1 MKKLLAFTLTLIMLV
16 SAFAVCAITLDTA
29 EASAVSENAE
39 AVLASEQKIG
49 KYGIVLMEDD
59 FSDGQKNEPT
69 YKADNVSVYGIYG
82 DSANTNVVADP
93 VDENGLVLEVVHP
106 TAGTTSGFRQVVFGF
121 ESETIAGIPV
131 QAGTY
136 TFVYDEYNPVAV
148 TGTYMARMFYAPNGK
163 DIFSNY
169 NDSIAKNTAGMWT
182 RENIMSMTVTAN
194 GDGSFT
200 ASFDTA
206 TDVATALKQL
216 RVCAQGV
223 EGFYLDNVGLY
234 FVPED
239 TVVISNGV
247 NGYILENIGDT
258 YTFPKPSE
266 VDPDWQDAPENGTY
280 LWLVNEKDSYL
291 PGETVDASV
300 VLNKRVS
307 LDEIPV
313 ALFDEKLGD
322 LVLLMD
328 FDAPGAGYFTSKYRN
343 ADYMSNDIS
352 KFVESNSM
360 KSLSM
365 TKFADGNVAVKFDN
379 NHTNDAG
386 FGFFN
391 YEVNIPVNG
400 KYTAMFDARAMDG
413 VAAATDYFSSAFIR
427 LRTFAGSSSD
437 AGGDLSF
444 SGTKWATMKHSIVRE
459 DLKGVGLNISVKAV
473 ENIDTMGD
481 YYYDNVTLYAF
492 PFDLAVFKSSKN
504 STEYAR
510 IKATDGQI
518 TFPTPEELGF
528 DDTGFMLWMSESGK
542 TYSAGDV
549 VSTENAGAEVYYPF
563 AQTADVPAMGY
574 IYEADTEL
582 EGYGAFNYGEII
594 DDEGRTVTHLH
605 QYKRWNDGQ
614 SSWSFDSRV
623 SMYGADTVFDPREYP
638 IVEYMYKIGKATH
651 PPDGQSKNKDYN
663 PETDG
668 APVTVAEPT
677 MAFWYATPK
686 PSNPSSYWIAN
697 SGENKIGGG
706 NQKLIADG
714 EYHQLS
720 YDMRYVKSNTRD
732 PFIDAKA
739 IGGFAL
745 DPCTPNWENDIYI
758 DYIRV
763 YRSGLTTVTYDTNA
777 PADATNVVGITPDEN
792 RGLGTGYLLT
802 GRKPS
807 ADGYTFVGWAEK
819 ADAGVE
825 DVVDSITLTGDTT
838 VYAVWV
844 KDEEYASPK
853 FNTEVE
859 IKGTGTN
866 NGIRF
871 KSEILPSVKN
881 NLDEFGFIATRE
893 VLLPKT
899 ESKYN
904 HDALTFL
911 LKKSGVNEALFAKG
925 IAYDADGD
933 IDIINSEKDG
943 GEIVYTA
950 LITGITAENKNENI
964 VVRPYAVFAVNGIN
978 VTVYGETASS
988 SLYDAA
994 KAIKNAGGESYENNK
1009 TYIDNI
1015 VPDAQ

>member
-1 MKKLLAFTLTLIMLV
+1 MKKLTSLALVLLLAVLAVFPV
-16 SAFAVCAITLDTA
+16 SALTLDTA
-29 EASAVSENAE
+29 EAD
-39 AVLASEQKIG
+39 AVLAEEGEAVQKVG
-49 KYGIVLMEDD
+49 KYGIVLVEDD
-59 FSDGQKNEPT
+59 FSDGNKSNPT
-69 YKADNVSVYGIYG
+69 YKSDIVSIYGIYG
-82 DSANTNVVADP
+82 DSANTNIVADP
-93 VDENGLVLEVVHP
+93 VDENGLVLGAFHP
-106 TAGTTSGFRQVVFGF
+106 TSGTTSGFRQVVFGF

-163 DIFSNY
+163 DIFSKY
-169 NDSIAKNTAGMWT
+169 NDSTAKGSAGVWT
-182 RENIMSMTVTAN
+182 RENSMSMTVTENA
-194 GDGSFT
+194 DGTFT
-200 ASFDTA
+200 AKFGTA

-216 RVCAQGV
+216 RICAQDV
-223 EGFYLDNVGLY
+223 EGFYIDNVGLY
-234 FVPED
+234 FMPEGAA
-239 TVVISNGV
+239 VISNGV
-247 NGYILENIGDT
+247 DGYIINPDGDT
-258 YTFPKPSE
+258 FTFPNPEEIDETWVDASE
-266 VDPDWQDAPENGTY
+266 TGSY
-280 LWLVNEKDSYL
+280 LWLVDGKTSYL
-291 PGETVDASV
+291 PGDKVDTSAIIG
-300 VLNKRVS
+300 KTIT
-307 LDEIPV
+307 LDKINVP
-313 ALFDEKLGD
+313 LFSEKYGD

-343 ADYMSNDIS
+343 SEYMANEIS
-352 KFVESNSM
+352 EFVESNSM
-360 KSLSM
+360 KSLGV
-365 TKFADGNVAVKFDN
+365 TRFADGNAAVKFNN
-379 NHTNDAG
+379 NHVSDAG
-386 FGFFN
+386 FGFFC
-391 YEVNIPVNG
+391 YKVGIPVKG
-400 KYTAMFDARAMDG
+400 KYTAMVDVRAMDG

-427 LRTFAGSSSD
+427 LRTSAGSSSD

-444 SGTKWATMKHSIVRE
+444 NGSKWVTMKHSIVRD
-459 DLKGVGLNISVKAV
+459 DLEGVGLNVSVKGV

-481 YYYDNVTLYAF
+481 YYYDNFTVYAF

-528 DDTGFMLWMSESGK
+528 DSTGFMLWASDSGK
-542 TYSAGDV
+542 TYRAGDV

-574 IYEADTEL
+574 IYEADTKL
-582 EGYGAFNYGEII
+582 ENYGAFNYGEII

-614 SSWSFDSRV
+614 GAWSFDSRV

-651 PPDGQSKNKDYN
+651 TPDGQSKNKDYN

-686 PSNPSSYWIAN
+686 PSDPSSYWIAN
-697 SGENKIGGG
+697 IGENKIGGG

-720 YDMRYVKSNTRD
+720 YDMRFAKSNPRD

-745 DPCTPNWENDIYI
+745 DPCTANWENDVYI

-777 PADATNVVGITPDEN
+777 PADATNVVGVTPDEN

-807 ADGYTFVGWAEK
+807 ADGYTFVGWAEN
-819 ADAGVE
+819 ADAGID
-825 DVVDSITLTGDTT
+825 DVVESITLEEDTT

-844 KDEEYASPK
+844 KNEEYKAPE
-853 FNTEVE
+853 FGTETE
-859 IKGTGTN
+859 IRGNGSN

-871 KSEILPSVKN
+871 KSEITPSVKA

-893 VLLPKT
+893 VLLPKV
-899 ESKYN
+899 EGVYN
-904 HDALTFL
+904 YDALSFL
-911 LKKSGVNEALFAKG
+911 LKKPGANENNFVKG

-933 IDIINSEKDG
+933 IDIINSENADG
-943 GEIVYTA
+943 SILYTA
-950 LITGITAENKNENI
+950 VLSGIPLENKNETM
-964 VVRPYAVFAVNGIN
+964 VVRAYAVFNANGQNI
-978 VTVYGETASS
+978 TVYGSTASAT
-988 SLYDAA
+988 LFDTA
-994 KAIKNAGGESYENNK
+994 KAVKDAGGDAYNNNK
-1009 TYIDNI
+1009 TYIDS
-1015 VPDAQ
+1015 VLAE